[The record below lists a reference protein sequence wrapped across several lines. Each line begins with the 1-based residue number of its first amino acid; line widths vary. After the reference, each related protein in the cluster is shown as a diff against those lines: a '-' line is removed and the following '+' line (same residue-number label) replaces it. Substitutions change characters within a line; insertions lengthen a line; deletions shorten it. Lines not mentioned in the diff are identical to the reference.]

1 MQLDMYDDFEE
12 AEKGPASI
20 LPSAPPDDINY
31 KMSVLLAEFERCG
44 YITTFVVERL
54 VHRGQAVIGEMRS
67 RGHIIETT
75 AVGDAGMTGYI
86 YRGFVAGMKRVSKSV
101 KEKYYTT
108 AHWRRTAFL
117 RKKMDGFQCVQC
129 KAKGDLETHHCRYN
143 LFAENILRDLLT
155 LCRQCHQILHM
166 DISGSGVHFPR
177 YVPTELFDKIVE
189 SNDND
194 ADSDDT
200 GEQGTGEGNDT
211 SGRAEYQGCGSSHED
226 ASGATGSVAAIA
238 EPGRR
243 TETAG
248 GAEGWDASF

>member
-1 MQLDMYDDFEE
+1 MQLDMYDNFEE

-44 YITTFVVERL
+44 YITTFAVERL

-67 RGHIIETT
+67 RGHIIDTT

-101 KEKYYTT
+101 KEKYYST
-108 AHWRRTAFL
+108 AHWKRTAFL
-117 RKKMDGFQCVQC
+117 RKEMDGFQCVQC

-143 LFAENILRDLLT
+143 LFAENILRDLMT

-177 YVPTELFDKIVE
+177 YVPAELFDKIVE
-189 SNDND
+189 SNDNHS
-194 ADSDDT
+194 DSDDS
-200 GEQGTGEGNDT
+200 GEQGSCQGDDT
-211 SGRAEYQGCGSSHED
+211 SGCAERQRCCGSDED
-226 ASGATGSVAAIA
+226 ATGTTGSVAAFA
-238 EPGRR
+238 EPSGG
-243 TETAG
+243 TEIAC
-248 GAEGWDASF
+248 